1 MDSFEQLSGFYDVD
15 YPDNS
20 DHVFLKQ
27 LVSAVD
33 PGNLLEI
40 PCGSGRN
47 VAPLLESTSGNVTF
61 ADIAETMVNETNR
74 RIPKSER
81 QRARAVVDDMR
92 SLGTVGEF
100 DLVICPRE
108 AFQLL
113 NRSEGAQALSSMAAT
128 VASEG
133 LIVVDLFSFTRAP
146 ASPSDAPPDYFSP
159 SECDGWVEDW
169 TRTTTDSS
177 LTVTRR
183 RRQSFTAD
191 GVHLEMRYTLRA
203 LAESEPRFIDLAFD
217 MTNHSSDEFRRLAKQ
232 SGLDVLAAFAGYSDT
247 PANTSRSLRTVFVLG
262 HSRSQQGGERLDR
275 IRNEIAADR
284 RVSEPHGPDAC

>member
-1 MDSFEQLSGFYDVD
+1 MDSFERLSGFYDVD

-27 LVSAVD
+27 LVTAFD
-33 PGNLLEI
+33 PGHLLEI

-47 VAPLLESTSGNVTF
+47 VAPLLESTSRNVTF

-74 RIPKSER
+74 RIPEAER
-81 QRARAVVDDMR
+81 RRAKAVVGDMR
-92 SLGTVGEF
+92 SLGRVGEF

-113 NRSEGAQALSSMAAT
+113 NRSEGAQALSSMAAAM
-128 VASEG
+128 ASEG

-159 SECDGWVEDW
+159 SERDGWVEDW
-169 TRTTTDSS
+169 TRTTADCS

-183 RRQSFTAD
+183 RRQRFTTD
-191 GVHLEMRYTLRA
+191 GVHFEMRYTLRA
-203 LAESEPRFIDLAFD
+203 LAEPEPRFVDLAFD
-217 MTNHSSDEFRRLAKQ
+217 MTNHSPDEFRQLAKQ
-232 SGLDVLAAFAGYSDT
+232 SGLDVLATFAGYSDT
-247 PANTSRSLRTVFVLG
+247 PIDTSRSPRTVFVLG
-262 HSRSQQGGERLDR
+262 HSRSQKGGERLNR

-284 RVSEPHGPDAC
+284 WVAKSHGPDAC